1 MRSKHVTH
9 PVAHSATSS
18 WMQRAPRSPAF
29 VAAARNSLKMLPG
42 ASAASQPFIFPSAL
56 AAKTSQGPSRLQTV
70 GERKLGR
77 NGEQVCS
84 SNKWGEQ
91 RRHASTQPAGSV
103 CRTVWA
109 EEDVVCVCLC
119 AYFRALSD
127 SLIIYS
133 FSGLFNNG
141 NCACENGPILEFECG
156 FVHFY
161 LYADLQD
168 HKTSVTWHD
177 EKELRM
183 KKLWTNPTKY

>member
-1 MRSKHVTH
+1 MRSKHATP
-9 PVAHSATSS
+9 PVARWHSATSS

-29 VAAARNSLKMLPG
+29 VAAARNTLKMLPG

-77 NGEQVCS
+77 DGEQVCS

-91 RRHASTQPAGSV
+91 RRHASTQPAGCV
-103 CRTVWA
+103 CRTGWA
-109 EEDVVCVCLC
+109 KEDVVCVCLC

-133 FSGLFNNG
+133 FNGLFNNG
-141 NCACENGPILEFECG
+141 NRACNFRIWVRVCLFLPVRRFTRS
-156 FVHFY
+156 
-161 LYADLQD
+161 Q
-168 HKTSVTWHD
+168 TSVTWHN

-183 KKLWTNPTKY
+183 KKIWTNTTKY